1 LGTKFF
7 KKPQKLPKI
16 PKNGRRA
23 SRLFSSFVSIW
34 CEEFR
39 SGQKLQKGVFESA
52 AYANFATPAAF
63 NFNSLPGPL
72 SKPIGLVAY
81 GDWCL
86 G

>member
-52 AYANFATPAAF
+52 AYANFATPAKSATF
-63 NFNSLPGPL
+63 GR
-72 SKPIGLVAY
+72 
-81 GDWCL
+81 
-86 G
+86 